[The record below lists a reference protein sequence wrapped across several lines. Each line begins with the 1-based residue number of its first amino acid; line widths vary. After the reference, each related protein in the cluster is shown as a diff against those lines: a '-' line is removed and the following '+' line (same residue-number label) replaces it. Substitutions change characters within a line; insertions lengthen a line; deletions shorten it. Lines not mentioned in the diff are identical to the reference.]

1 MIFKLSKQQ
10 ILKLDLK
17 TLCVGIHLVTGV
29 HLILLV
35 SLSLLLSGLAYGE
48 LSARMR
54 GDNPLHV
61 LFNQSVPLAASHQ
74 KRLFN
79 ATVEGEIVLDYLRTL
94 SPLSVMNQILLPFL
108 GASCYIL
115 EHIDPQT
122 NTIPTVIRSL
132 SKLKTAVHDLSL
144 LLDGDGELNMDSLNL
159 CEERMQ
165 EAEAVAT
172 KASALLGVTGGDVK
186 LTEALLENGYCVD
199 LSESLQ
205 SSRDSIVRLISE
217 RLEQTQSDASEYEVW
232 SRSRCSAEDA
242 SLDAFVEPLGNK
254 A

>member
-1 MIFKLSKQQ
+1 
-10 ILKLDLK
+10 
-17 TLCVGIHLVTGV
+17 
-29 HLILLV
+29 
-35 SLSLLLSGLAYGE
+35 
-48 LSARMR
+48 
-54 GDNPLHV
+54 
-61 LFNQSVPLAASHQ
+61 
-74 KRLFN
+74 
-79 ATVEGEIVLDYLRTL
+79 
-94 SPLSVMNQILLPFL
+94 MNQILLPFL

-217 RLEQTQSDASEYEVW
+217 RLEQSQSDASEYEVW

>member
-1 MIFKLSKQQ
+1 
-10 ILKLDLK
+10 
-17 TLCVGIHLVTGV
+17 
-29 HLILLV
+29 
-35 SLSLLLSGLAYGE
+35 
-48 LSARMR
+48 
-54 GDNPLHV
+54 
-61 LFNQSVPLAASHQ
+61 
-74 KRLFN
+74 
-79 ATVEGEIVLDYLRTL
+79 
-94 SPLSVMNQILLPFL
+94 
-108 GASCYIL
+108 
-115 EHIDPQT
+115 
-122 NTIPTVIRSL
+122 
-132 SKLKTAVHDLSL
+132 
-144 LLDGDGELNMDSLNL
+144 MDSLNL

-217 RLEQTQSDASEYEVW
+217 RLEQSQSDASEYEVW